1 MNFTP
6 IVRFFTPKAA
16 FSPDEW
22 LLCHQIT
29 AMLLLSFFFGLAV
42 LPFAYVRFHE
52 GNYIVAASQLLLGT
66 FLLYGFMRLR
76 KDKTL
81 YRPWS
86 IAFFLLFFLYT
97 AIVFFYVPQ
106 NHLNILW
113 IVTAPIL
120 IFFFMNKR
128 GGVVMFI
135 IVMLFILYLILSGYP
150 YTVAEFITLTGAFL
164 TTTFIMYIYEFVKES
179 EKKRIL
185 RYNAELQREVEK
197 QTLRYKKLNSH
208 LQERVA
214 EEVAKQT
221 EQEQMLLMQCRMASM
236 GQMMAAI
243 AHQWRQPLMNIN
255 AILLNIDHSIE
266 TKPLDEHYLHGR
278 IDEIASITTH
288 MSQTIEDF
296 RNLFKPKQEKSSFL
310 LQETVQEVLTLLKN
324 NLKTVAV
331 TLHIPETPILLY
343 GYKGEMIQV
352 LIILLSNAV
361 DILHSRK
368 VHPKQI
374 DIRTRREKGRI
385 ILDISDNAGGIS
397 KEIMHKIFDPYF
409 TTKQQTGGT
418 GLGLYIAKIITEH
431 NFGGTLSVANTPDGA
446 QFTLTI
452 PHREETS

>member
-1 MNFTP
+1 MKFRP
-6 IVRFFTPKAA
+6 IVRFFTPKAT
-16 FSPDEW
+16 FTPDEW
-22 LLCHQIT
+22 LLRQQIT

-42 LPFAYVRFHE
+42 LPFAWVRFHE
-52 GNYIVAASQLLLGT
+52 GNHIVAASQFFLGT
-66 FLLYGFMRLR
+66 FLLYGFVRLR
-76 KDKTL
+76 TDKRFYNT
-81 YRPWS
+81 YA

-97 AIVFFYVPQ
+97 TIVFFYVPQ

-128 GGVVMFI
+128 GGIVMFI
-135 IVMLFILYLILSGYP
+135 IVMLFILYLIVSGYP

-179 EKKRIL
+179 EKRRIL
-185 RYNAELQREVEK
+185 HYNAELQQEVEK
-197 QTLRYKKLNSH
+197 QTTRYKKLNSH
-208 LQERVA
+208 LQERIA

-255 AILLNIDHSIE
+255 AILLNIDHAIGR
-266 TKPLDEHYLHGR
+266 KPPDEHYLHGR

-310 LQETVQEVLTLLKN
+310 LHETISEVMTLLKN
-324 NLKTVAV
+324 NLKTVTV
-331 TLHIPETPILLY
+331 NLHVPEAPLLLY
-343 GYKGEMIQV
+343 GYKGEMTQV

-361 DILHSRK
+361 EILHARQI
-368 VHPKQI
+368 HPKRI
-374 DIRTRREKGRI
+374 DIRTEEKNGNI
-385 ILDISDNAGGIS
+385 ILNVADNAGGIS
-397 KEIMHKIFDPYF
+397 DKIVDKIFDPYF

-418 GLGLYIAKIITEH
+418 GLGLYIARIITEH
-431 NFGGTLSVANTPDGA
+431 NFGGTISVANTADGA
-446 QFTLTI
+446 QFTLRF
-452 PHREETS
+452 PHRENAS